1 MDSEERKRSI
11 EDLATALR
19 ALVSASDAFDEALG
33 KVLGLN
39 PTDVRCVDLLDK
51 HGKMTAGA
59 LADLAGLS
67 SGAVT
72 FLLDRLESAGFVSRV
87 RDIDDRRRVLV
98 ELVPVAKRRIA
109 ELHTGLFEAWRVSA
123 ERFTASDLRRMIAFV
138 IEGTKVYDAQLP
150 FLWSQ
155 IPESDNGSRT
165 AAGRVAIREALKAQA
180 RAEAHEQL
188 EKAARKLHAKASG
201 LHQKATGR

>member
-1 MDSEERKRSI
+1 MEAEERKRSI
-11 EDLATALR
+11 EELARALR
-19 ALVSASDAFDEALG
+19 SLVSASDAFDEALG

-67 SGAVT
+67 TGAVT

-98 ELVPVAKRRIA
+98 ELVPMAKRRIS

-123 ERFTASDLRRMIAFV
+123 ERLSASDLRRMI
-138 IEGTKVYDAQLP
+138 
-150 FLWSQ
+150 
-155 IPESDNGSRT
+155 
-165 AAGRVAIREALKAQA
+165 
-180 RAEAHEQL
+180 
-188 EKAARKLHAKASG
+188 
-201 LHQKATGR
+201 